1 MAKNSFIGGNQGNRA
16 CFDFYPTPPYAVEE
30 LLKRENFNGNIW
42 ECACGDGA
50 VSEVLKKSG
59 FDVISSDIV
68 NRGYGEY
75 RNLDFLDNEA
85 TQGMTCDNIITNPPF
100 KLAKQFV
107 EKSLS
112 VAKRKVAI
120 IQRLAFMESK
130 ERYDMFTTTPLKT
143 VYVFSKRLNMYA
155 NGLVDKTKS
164 GMLAFA
170 WYVWDKDYTG
180 KPYIKWILK
189 ED

>member
-1 MAKNSFIGGNQGNRA
+1 M
-16 CFDFYPTPPYAVEE
+16 
-30 LLKRENFNGNIW
+30 
-42 ECACGDGA
+42 
-50 VSEVLKKSG
+50 
-59 FDVISSDIV
+59 
-68 NRGYGEY
+68 
-75 RNLDFLDNEA
+75 DNEA

-130 ERYDMFTTTPLKT
+130 ERYEMFTTTPLKT